1 MSTAQENTLVGEI
14 KDQFGTASGSS
25 KSPKKAKRK
34 SPSPIT
40 LRLNAEEKEKLKQLS
55 QSMSVSAYI
64 RQCVF
69 GDQTTHRKRVLRVPV
84 QDEQSLAKVLGLLG
98 QSRIANN
105 LNQLAY
111 QANSGSLVMDEEAY
125 TRIEEAYRHVRFM
138 RRELIKALGLVDI
151 SG

>member
-1 MSTAQENTLVGEI
+1 MSVAEGNTLVGEI
-14 KDQFGTASGSS
+14 KDKFRTASRSA

-40 LRLNAEEKEKLKQLS
+40 LRLSDEEKEKLKQLS

-69 GDQTTHRKRVLRVPV
+69 GEQTTRRKRAARVPV

-111 QANSGSLVMDEEAY
+111 QANSGSLVMDDGACAQ
-125 TRIEEAYRHVRFM
+125 IEEAYKHVRFM
-138 RRELIKALGLVDI
+138 RRELIKALGLVDV